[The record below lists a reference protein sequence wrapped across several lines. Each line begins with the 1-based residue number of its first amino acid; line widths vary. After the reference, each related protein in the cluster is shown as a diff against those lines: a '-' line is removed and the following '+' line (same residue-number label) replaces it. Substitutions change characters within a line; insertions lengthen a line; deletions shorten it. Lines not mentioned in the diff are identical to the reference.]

1 MFHSFLYVYQ
11 RGTTVQN
18 RFGSGFSS
26 AMGNMISTIRLRQL
40 VQQLGIQVIAETK
53 GVKRTG
59 QLSRCLLPYG
69 EG

>member
-11 RGTTVQN
+11 RVT
-18 RFGSGFSS
+18 